1 MRSRIVRAATGG
13 IRGPPDPL
21 RNPCKR
27 PAYRPTPHTMQAFR
41 TRSVVPPMTRLW
53 RQPIM
58 RRQSMSRKA
67 FLGAGEGRKGDG
79 P

>member
-27 PAYRPTPHTMQAFR
+27 LAYRSTPHTMQAFR
-41 TRSVVPPMTRLW
+41 TRSVVPPMTWL
-53 RQPIM
+53 
-58 RRQSMSRKA
+58 
-67 FLGAGEGRKGDG
+67 
-79 P
+79 